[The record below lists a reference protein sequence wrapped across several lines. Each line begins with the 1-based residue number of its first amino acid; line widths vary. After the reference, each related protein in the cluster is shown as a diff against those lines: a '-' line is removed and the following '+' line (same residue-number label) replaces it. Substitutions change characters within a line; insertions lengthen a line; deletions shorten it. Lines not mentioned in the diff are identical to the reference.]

1 MLVMR
6 VGLVLGAGGVVGASW
21 LIGALDAL
29 EAETGWRAVDAER
42 IVGTSAGAVVGALAA
57 SGIPSEY
64 MSAYAAGRTLEGFAE
79 AESRADDLSSKL
91 PGSDYRLQLA
101 LPPIG
106 PGSWRLALNTMLHLR
121 SHAPAVVL
129 AGWLPRGFISTG
141 PIRDLVEGFVPGEW
155 PDHPSYWAVA
165 ADYSSGKRVAFGRDD
180 APTASAGD
188 AVAASCAIP
197 GFYHPVRVAGRRYVD
212 GGICSTSNLDL
223 LCGAD
228 LDLVVCLNPMSSVAP
243 VAGGSPA
250 DRFARLMRA
259 AAGRRLAHEARKLRG
274 EGTDVL
280 VLQPGRDDCA
290 LMGLNLMSGS
300 RRVQVMEQARKSVAR
315 ELHRLRGTHLLP
327 ARRARRRAADAKRT
341 RARRTR
347 SGPGAPRSAQHFGP
361 TFSSSSA
368 TLVRCEI
375 EMLRWLDCVQ
385 RSPSCSQ
392 LSQNSPRMSAD
403 RLLKK

>member
-1 MLVMR
+1 MR

-29 EAETGWRAVDAER
+29 EAETGWRAVEAER

-57 SGIPSEY
+57 GGIASEY
-64 MSAYAAGRTLEGFAE
+64 MSAYAAGRTLDAFVEAE
-79 AESRADDLSSKL
+79 ARADALAGGRL
-91 PGSDYRLQLA
+91 PGSEYRLQLA

-121 SHAPAVVL
+121 SHSPAAVV

-141 PIRDLVEGFVPGEW
+141 PISTLVESFVPGAW

-165 ADYSSGKRVAFGRDD
+165 ADYSSGKRVAFGRED
-180 APTASAGD
+180 APQTGVAE

-197 GFYHPVRVAGRRYVD
+197 GFYHPVKVAGRRYVD

-259 AAGRRLAHEARKLRG
+259 AAGRRLGHEARKLRA

-280 VLQPGRDDCA
+280 ILQPGREDCA
-290 LMGLNLMSGS
+290 LMGLNLMSSS
-300 RRVQVMEQARKSVAR
+300 RRVQVMEQARKSTAR
-315 ELHRLRGTHLLP
+315 ELHRLRGTQLLP
-327 ARRARRRAADAKRT
+327 ARGPRRRAADAKPER
-341 RARRTR
+341 RA
-347 SGPGAPRSAQHFGP
+347 A
-361 TFSSSSA
+361 
-368 TLVRCEI
+368 
-375 EMLRWLDCVQ
+375 
-385 RSPSCSQ
+385 
-392 LSQNSPRMSAD
+392 
-403 RLLKK
+403 

>member
-1 MLVMR
+1 MR

-29 EAETGWRAVDAER
+29 EAETGWRAVEAER

-57 SGIPSEY
+57 GGIASEY
-64 MSAYAAGRTLEGFAE
+64 MSAYAAGRTLDAFVEAE
-79 AESRADDLSSKL
+79 ARADALAGGRL
-91 PGSDYRLQLA
+91 PGSEYRLQLA

-121 SHAPAVVL
+121 SHSPAAVV

-141 PIRDLVEGFVPGEW
+141 PISTLVESFVPGQW

-180 APTASAGD
+180 APQTGVAE

-197 GFYHPVRVAGRRYVD
+197 GFYHPVKVAGRRYVD

-259 AAGRRLAHEARKLRG
+259 AAGRRLGHEARKLRD

-280 VLQPGRDDCA
+280 ILQPGREDCA
-290 LMGLNLMSGS
+290 LMGLNLMSSS
-300 RRVQVMEQARKSVAR
+300 RRVQVMEQARKSTAR
-315 ELHRLRGTHLLP
+315 ELHRLRGTQLLP
-327 ARRARRRAADAKRT
+327 ARGPRRRAADAKPER
-341 RARRTR
+341 RA
-347 SGPGAPRSAQHFGP
+347 A
-361 TFSSSSA
+361 
-368 TLVRCEI
+368 
-375 EMLRWLDCVQ
+375 
-385 RSPSCSQ
+385 
-392 LSQNSPRMSAD
+392 
-403 RLLKK
+403 

>member
-1 MLVMR
+1 MR

-29 EAETGWRAVDAER
+29 EAETGWRAVDADR

-64 MSAYAAGRTLEGFAE
+64 MSAYAAGRTLERFAE
-79 AESRADDLSSKL
+79 AESRADDLSAKL
-91 PGSDYRLQLA
+91 PGTDYPDLSAKLPGTDYRLQLA

-106 PGSWRLALNTMLHLR
+106 PGSWRLAANTMLHLR
-121 SHAPAVVL
+121 SHSPTVVL

-141 PIRDLVEGFVPGEW
+141 PIHDLVQSFVPGHW

-165 ADYSSGKRVAFGRDD
+165 ADYRSGKRVAFGRDD
-180 APTASAGD
+180 APSPSAAT

-197 GFYHPVRVAGRRYVD
+197 GFYHPVKIAGRRFVD

-259 AAGRRLAHEARKLRG
+259 AAGRRLAHEARKLRS
-274 EGTDVL
+274 EGTDVI

-290 LMGLNLMSGS
+290 LMGLNLMSGA

-327 ARRARRRAADAKRT
+327 GRGRKRRAAPARPVR
-341 RARRTR
+341 RA
-347 SGPGAPRSAQHFGP
+347 A
-361 TFSSSSA
+361 
-368 TLVRCEI
+368 
-375 EMLRWLDCVQ
+375 
-385 RSPSCSQ
+385 
-392 LSQNSPRMSAD
+392 
-403 RLLKK
+403 

>member
-1 MLVMR
+1 MR
-6 VGLVLGAGGVVGASW
+6 VGLVLGAGGVLGASW

-29 EAETGWRAVDAER
+29 ETETGWRAVDAER

-57 SGIPSEY
+57 GGIASEY

-79 AESRADDLSSKL
+79 AESRADALSGRL
-91 PGSDYRLQLA
+91 LGSDYRLQRA

-106 PGSWRLALNTMLHLR
+106 PGSWRLALNTMLHVR
-121 SHAPAVVL
+121 SHSPAAVV

-141 PIRDLVEGFVPGEW
+141 AISELVESFVPGRW

-165 ADYSSGKRVAFGRDD
+165 GDYSSGKRVAFGRDD
-180 APTASAGD
+180 APEARVAD

-197 GFYHPVRVAGRRYVD
+197 GFYHPVKVAGRRYVD

-243 VAGGSPA
+243 VAGGSAA

-259 AAGRRLAHEARKLRG
+259 AAGRRLGHEARKLRA

-280 VLQPGRDDCA
+280 ILQPGRDDCA

-300 RRVQVMEQARKSVAR
+300 RRVQVVEQARQSTAR
-315 ELHRLRGTHLLP
+315 ELYRLRGTELLP
-327 ARRARRRAADAKRT
+327 TRRTRRRAAEAKPQR
-341 RARRTR
+341 RA
-347 SGPGAPRSAQHFGP
+347 A
-361 TFSSSSA
+361 
-368 TLVRCEI
+368 
-375 EMLRWLDCVQ
+375 
-385 RSPSCSQ
+385 
-392 LSQNSPRMSAD
+392 
-403 RLLKK
+403 

>member
-1 MLVMR
+1 VPVMR

-29 EAETGWRAVDAER
+29 EAETGWRAAEAER

-57 SGIPSEY
+57 SGIASEY
-64 MSAYAAGRTLEGFAE
+64 MGAYAAGRTLEGFAE
-79 AESRADDLSSKL
+79 AESRADDLSAKL
-91 PGSDYRLQLA
+91 PGSDYRLQLALPSAKLPGSEYRLQLA

-106 PGSWRLALNTMLHLR
+106 PGSWRLALNTLVRLR

-129 AGWLPRGFISTG
+129 AGWLPRGLISTG
-141 PIRDLVEGFVPGEW
+141 PIHGLVETFVPGDW

-165 ADYSSGKRVAFGRDD
+165 ADYSTGKRVAFGRDD
-180 APTASAGD
+180 APKASVAD

-197 GFYHPVRVAGRRYVD
+197 GFYHPVKVDGRRYVD

-228 LDLVVCLNPMSSVAP
+228 LDLVICLNPMSSVAP

-259 AAGRRLAHEARKLRG
+259 AAGRRLAHEARKLRA

-300 RRVQVMEQARKSVAR
+300 RRVQVMEQARKSTAR
-315 ELHRLRGTHLLP
+315 ELHRLRGTQLLPSRRSKRGAADAQPSRRAATAKPAGRPAAAKP
-327 ARRARRRAADAKRT
+327 ARRAA
-341 RARRTR
+341 
-347 SGPGAPRSAQHFGP
+347 
-361 TFSSSSA
+361 
-368 TLVRCEI
+368 
-375 EMLRWLDCVQ
+375 
-385 RSPSCSQ
+385 
-392 LSQNSPRMSAD
+392 
-403 RLLKK
+403 

>member
-29 EAETGWRAVDAER
+29 ETETGWRAVDAER

-57 SGIPSEY
+57 SGVSSEY

-79 AESRADDLSSKL
+79 AESRADELSSKL
-91 PGSDYRLQLA
+91 PGSDYRLHRA
-101 LPPIG
+101 LPPVG

-121 SHAPAVVL
+121 SHTPAVVL

-141 PIRDLVEGFVPGEW
+141 PIRELVEGFVPGHW
-155 PDHPSYWAVA
+155 PGHPSYWAVA
-165 ADYSSGKRVAFGRDD
+165 ADYSTGKRVAFGRGD
-180 APTASAGD
+180 APMTSAAA

-197 GFYHPVRVAGRRYVD
+197 GFYHPVSVAGRRYVD

-259 AAGRRLAHEARKLRG
+259 AAGRRLAHEARKLRR

-280 VLQPGRDDCA
+280 VLQPGGDDCA

-327 ARRARRRAADAKRT
+327 VGRARRRAAAAKRT
-341 RARRTR
+341 RSMVDAKPTRR
-347 SGPGAPRSAQHFGP
+347 AA
-361 TFSSSSA
+361 
-368 TLVRCEI
+368 
-375 EMLRWLDCVQ
+375 
-385 RSPSCSQ
+385 
-392 LSQNSPRMSAD
+392 
-403 RLLKK
+403 

>member
-1 MLVMR
+1 MR

-42 IVGTSAGAVVGALAA
+42 IVGTSAGAVIGALVA
-57 SGIPSEY
+57 GGVPTEY
-64 MSAYAAGRTLEGFAE
+64 LSAYASGRALDGFVE
-79 AESRADDLSSKL
+79 AESRADALSGRL
-91 PGSDYRLQLA
+91 PGSEYRLHLA

-121 SHAPAVVL
+121 SHSPAAVL

-141 PIRDLVEGFVPGEW
+141 PISALVHSFMPGRW
-155 PDHPSYWAVA
+155 PDHASYWAVA
-165 ADYSSGKRVAFGRDD
+165 ADYSSGKRVAFGRED
-180 APTASAGD
+180 APQASVAE

-197 GFYHPVRVAGRRYVD
+197 GFYHPVKVAGRRYVD

-228 LDLVVCLNPMSSVAP
+228 LDLVVCLNPMSSVVP

-250 DRFARLMRA
+250 DRLAGLMRA
-259 AAGRRLAHEARKLRG
+259 AAGRRLGHEASKLRA

-280 VLQPGRDDCA
+280 ILHPGRDDCA
-290 LMGLNLMSGS
+290 LMGVNLMNGS
-300 RRVQVMEQARKSVAR
+300 RRIQVMEQARKSTAR

-327 ARRARRRAADAKRT
+327 ARGARRRAADAKS
-341 RARRTR
+341 ARR
-347 SGPGAPRSAQHFGP
+347 AA
-361 TFSSSSA
+361 
-368 TLVRCEI
+368 
-375 EMLRWLDCVQ
+375 
-385 RSPSCSQ
+385 
-392 LSQNSPRMSAD
+392 
-403 RLLKK
+403 

>member
-1 MLVMR
+1 MR

-57 SGIPSEY
+57 GGISSEY
-64 MSAYAAGRTLEGFAE
+64 MSAYASGRTLNGFVE
-79 AESRADDLSSKL
+79 AESRADALSKRL
-91 PGSDYRLQLA
+91 PGSEYRLELA

-106 PGSWRLALNTMLHLR
+106 PGSWRLALNTIRHLR
-121 SHAPAVVL
+121 SHPPAAVV

-141 PIRDLVEGFVPGEW
+141 PIGALVDSFMSGPW

-165 ADYSSGKRVAFGRDD
+165 ADYSSGKRVVFGRNG
-180 APTASAGD
+180 APTAVAAD

-197 GFYHPVRVAGRRYVD
+197 GFYHPVKIAGRRYVD
-212 GGICSTSNLDL
+212 GGICSASNLDL

-259 AAGRRLAHEARKLRG
+259 AAGRRLAHEARKLRA
-274 EGTDVL
+274 EGTNVL
-280 VLQPGRDDCA
+280 ILQPGRDDCA

-300 RRVQVMEQARKSVAR
+300 RRVQVMEQARKSTAR
-315 ELHRLRGTHLLP
+315 ELHRLRGADLLP
-327 ARRARRRAADAKRT
+327 ARQARRPAADAEQARRAA
-341 RARRTR
+341 
-347 SGPGAPRSAQHFGP
+347 
-361 TFSSSSA
+361 
-368 TLVRCEI
+368 
-375 EMLRWLDCVQ
+375 
-385 RSPSCSQ
+385 
-392 LSQNSPRMSAD
+392 
-403 RLLKK
+403 

>member
-1 MLVMR
+1 VLAMR

-29 EAETGWRAVDAER
+29 EAETGWRAAEAER

-79 AESRADDLSSKL
+79 AESRADDLSAKL

-106 PGSWRLALNTMLHLR
+106 PGSWRLALNTLVRLR

-141 PIRDLVEGFVPGEW
+141 PIHGLIENFVPGEW
-155 PDHPSYWAVA
+155 PAHQSYWAVA
-165 ADYSSGKRVAFGRDD
+165 ADYSTGKRVAFGRDD
-180 APTASAGD
+180 APEASAAD

-197 GFYHPVRVAGRRYVD
+197 GFYHPVKVAGRRYVD

-228 LDLVVCLNPMSSVAP
+228 LDLVICLNPMSSVAP

-259 AAGRRLAHEARKLRG
+259 AAGRRLAHEARKLRA

-300 RRVQVMEQARKSVAR
+300 RRVQVMEQARKSTAR
-315 ELHRLRGTHLLP
+315 ELHRLRGTQLLP
-327 ARRARRRAADAKRT
+327 SRRPRRRPAAAKPVRRAA
-341 RARRTR
+341 
-347 SGPGAPRSAQHFGP
+347 
-361 TFSSSSA
+361 
-368 TLVRCEI
+368 
-375 EMLRWLDCVQ
+375 
-385 RSPSCSQ
+385 
-392 LSQNSPRMSAD
+392 
-403 RLLKK
+403 

>member
-1 MLVMR
+1 
-6 VGLVLGAGGVVGASW
+6 
-21 LIGALDAL
+21 
-29 EAETGWRAVDAER
+29 
-42 IVGTSAGAVVGALAA
+42 
-57 SGIPSEY
+57 
-64 MSAYAAGRTLEGFAE
+64 
-79 AESRADDLSSKL
+79 
-91 PGSDYRLQLA
+91 
-101 LPPIG
+101 
-106 PGSWRLALNTMLHLR
+106 MLHLR
-121 SHAPAVVL
+121 SHSPAVVL

-141 PIRDLVEGFVPGEW
+141 PIHDLVDGFVPGRW

-180 APTASAGD
+180 APTARAAD

-197 GFYHPVRVAGRRYVD
+197 GFYHPVKVAGRRYVD

-250 DRFARLMRA
+250 DRFARVMRA

-274 EGTDVL
+274 EGTE
-280 VLQPGRDDCA
+280 R
-290 LMGLNLMSGS
+290 
-300 RRVQVMEQARKSVAR
+300 ARPAAR
-315 ELHRLRGTHLLP
+315 PRRLRPHGRQPHERLAPRPGHGAGPQVDGPRAAPP
-327 ARRARRRAADAKRT
+327 ARDGAAARARPRAAPRT
-341 RARRTR
+341 RSGLVARRTR
-347 SGPGAPRSAQHFGP
+347 SGPGARRSAQHFGP
-361 TFSSSSA
+361 TCSSSRA

-385 RSPSCSQ
+385 RSPSRSQ